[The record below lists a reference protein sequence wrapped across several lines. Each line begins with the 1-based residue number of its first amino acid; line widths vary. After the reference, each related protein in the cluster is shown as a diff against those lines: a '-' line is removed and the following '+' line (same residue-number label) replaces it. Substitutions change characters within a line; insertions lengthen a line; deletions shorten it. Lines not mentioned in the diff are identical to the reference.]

1 MIEEKKFSAPDDG
14 DQVGECSVCGPH
26 RAAIESGK
34 MRPCY
39 EWEREGTKTKEVESV

>member
-14 DQVGECSVCGPH
+14 DQAGECSLCGPY
-26 RAAIESGK
+26 RAQIESGT

-39 EWEREGTKTKEVESV
+39 EWEREGMKTKEVESE